1 MRGETEGSGV
11 ERLKGDLVS
20 MLADKDHPQLEEA
33 ARLALAD
40 ERALKV
46 LVGGLVSKEDAYR
59 YNCFEVLLR
68 ISEDQPEVLYP
79 EWDTLVALLGS
90 RNAFFRSI
98 GLRLIANLTG
108 ADDEERFESFF
119 DRYFRLLDDEKVMV
133 ARYLAQSAGVIAR
146 RKPHLQER
154 ITEKLLDID
163 RTHHAEGRKALIKA
177 DALGYFET
185 VFEESSAKERILA
198 FAEGLLES
206 SSPKG
211 RKAARAFL
219 DRWGERTG

>member
-1 MRGETEGSGV
+1 MRGETGSGGV
-11 ERLKGDLVS
+11 ERLKGELYS
-20 MLADKDHPQLEEA
+20 MLVDKENPKLGEA

-46 LVGGLVSKEDAYR
+46 LVDGLVSKEDSYR

-79 EWDTLVALLGS
+79 EWDTFVELQGS

-108 ADDEERFESFF
+108 ADDEERFEALFA
-119 DRYFRLLDDEKVMV
+119 RYFRLLDDEKVMV
-133 ARYLAQSAGVIAR
+133 ARYLAQSAGQIAK
-146 RKPHLQER
+146 RKPHLRER
-154 ITEKLLDID
+154 ITQKLLDID
-163 RTHHAEGRKALIKA
+163 QTHHAEGRKALIKA